1 MALVRYNRPNTDVF
15 SRSFNDFVDEFFN
28 IGEYRKD
35 NFMPSVDVSETETQF
50 LVSVELPG
58 MKKEEINVDLE
69 KGRLT
74 VSGERKFQNEEEGK
88 NYHRLE
94 TKYGKFSRSF
104 YLPDSIDEETIAA
117 KYEDGI
123 LNITINKSEDK
134 VKKTDRDRITRSFTP
149 A

>member
-134 VKKTDRDRITRSFTP
+134 VKKQIEI

>member
-58 MKKEEINVDLE
+58 IKKEEINVDLE

-134 VKKTDRDRITRSFTP
+134 VKKQIEI